1 VRCEVCGRRIRGKP
15 YKVMIEGAK
24 LTVCSGCAKLGTI
37 LWEETE
43 PKSSIAKYKKTA
55 APATLITTSREPQRI
70 LVDATLEL
78 VEHFNAKIR
87 QAREK
92 SGFSHEDLGKKIAE
106 KASVLKKIETGK
118 MVPDNTLTAKLEH
131 ALKIELLVPA
141 KKEKITQMETLKPP
155 SRELTLGDLIKLDK
169 KKTEEKKQRKRS

>member
-1 VRCEVCGRRIRGKP
+1 MRCEVCGRRIHGKP
-15 YKVMIEGAK
+15 HKVMIEEAK
-24 LTVCSGCAKLGTI
+24 LTVCRGCAKLGTI

-43 PKSSIAKYKKTA
+43 PKASTAKYKKTA
-55 APATLITTSREPQRI
+55 TPPTLSTASREPQRI

-78 VEHFNAKIR
+78 VDHFNAKIR

-92 SGFSHEDLGKKIAE
+92 LGISHEDLGKRIAE

-118 MVPDNTLTAKLEH
+118 MVPDNKLTAKLEH
-131 ALKIELLVPA
+131 ALKINLLVPA
-141 KKEKITQMETLKPP
+141 KKEKITQVEAQKTP

-169 KKTEEKKQRKRS
+169 SKTEDKKKRKQS